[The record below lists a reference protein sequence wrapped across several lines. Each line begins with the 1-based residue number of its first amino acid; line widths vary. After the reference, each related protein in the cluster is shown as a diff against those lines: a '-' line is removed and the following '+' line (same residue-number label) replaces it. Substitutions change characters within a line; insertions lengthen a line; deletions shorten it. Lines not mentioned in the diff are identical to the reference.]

1 MRICAKSMSTEAIGQ
16 QIFFFHDRSVFL
28 VFRTSLFCSYSST
41 RVDFLPI
48 LQHHDK
54 VTSRRM
60 LNAFDTI
67 EFRATESVLHIYL
80 ACKQPTFSDFE
91 YLSVSCFIQF

>member
-1 MRICAKSMSTEAIGQ
+1 MRMWAKSMSTEAIAQ
-16 QIFFFHDRSVFL
+16 QMFFFHDRSVFL

-41 RVDFLPI
+41 RAAFLPI

-60 LNAFDTI
+60 LNAFDTF
-67 EFRATESVLHIYL
+67 EFRATESVLHGYL
-80 ACKQPTFSDFE
+80 ACK
-91 YLSVSCFIQF
+91 

>member
-1 MRICAKSMSTEAIGQ
+1 MRIWAKSMSTEAIAQ
-16 QIFFFHDRSVFL
+16 QMFFYYDRSVFL

-41 RVDFLPI
+41 RAAFLPI

-60 LNAFDTI
+60 LNTFDTL
-67 EFRATESVLHIYL
+67 EFRTAEGVLYDYL
-80 ACKQPTFSDFE
+80 ACK
-91 YLSVSCFIQF
+91 